1 MEMEIVNNLRTIVL
15 VVGLL
20 CFLWICFWAF
30 SKRAKSGFDEA
41 AQLPLA
47 DDDLPASPADRK
59 E

>member
-1 MEMEIVNNLRTIVL
+1 MNELRIIVMIVC
-15 VVGLL
+15 LL
-20 CFLWICFWAF
+20 CFLCLCYWAY
-30 SKRAKSGFDEA
+30 SKHAKTKFDEA

>member
-1 MEMEIVNNLRTIVL
+1 MDVRSVVKIVVM
-15 VVGLL
+15 VVCLL
-20 CFLWICFWAF
+20 CFLYLCYWAY
-30 SKRAKSGFDEA
+30 SRHAKAGFDKA

>member
-1 MEMEIVNNLRTIVL
+1 MDINYVRGILVIVC
-15 VVGLL
+15 LL
-20 CFLWICFWAF
+20 CFGGLCYLAF
-30 SKRAKSGFDEA
+30 HKNAKAGFDKA